1 VAAAAAAAAQWWLL
15 RPGVRRL
22 PHRVEAAMTGVAVY
36 VAMDELERLSF
47 EYGVPIHIR
56 QHLAFLQ
63 LGERTYATRLEELS

>member
-1 VAAAAAAAAQWWLL
+1 
-15 RPGVRRL
+15 
-22 PHRVEAAMTGVAVY
+22 MTGVAVY